1 MKVIT
6 AVIARRYE
14 ASQTPGSF
22 IVFDQDQV
30 ALSVKALELPWLD
43 NERSV
48 SCIPAGTYECERINH
63 PKYGHCWLVKDVPG
77 REGILVH
84 IGNYAAGQR
93 GLLKKVLWFVR
104 LFRRFFKI
112 VPREEVSSP
121 RKVDTEGCIMPGL
134 QFVDL
139 NGDGHLDIAY
149 STKAMEQLR
158 AILPDSFK
166 LIIF

>member
-1 MKVIT
+1 MTTIT

-22 IVFDQDQV
+22 IVFDQDRL
-30 ALSVKALELPWLD
+30 ALSVKSLELPWLD

-48 SCIPAGTYECERINH
+48 SCIPAGTYDCERIQH
-63 PKYGHCWLVKDVPG
+63 PKYGHCWLVRGVVG
-77 REGILVH
+77 RDGILIH
-84 IGNYAAGQR
+84 IGNYAAER
-93 GLLKKVLWFVR
+93 GRLKRIMWLFR

-112 VPREEVSSP
+112 VPRDELSSP

-166 LIIF
+166 LIII

>member
-1 MKVIT
+1 MYTIT

-14 ASQTPGSF
+14 ASQTPGSLIIF
-22 IVFDQDQV
+22 NQDQV
-30 ALSVKALELPWLD
+30 ALSVKSLELPWLN

-63 PKYGHCWLVKDVPG
+63 PKYGHCWLVKNVPG
-77 REGILVH
+77 RDSILVH
-84 IGNYAAGQR
+84 VGNYAAER
-93 GLLKKVLWFVR
+93 GRLKKLLWLIR
-104 LFRRFFKI
+104 IFRTFFKI
-112 VPREEVSSP
+112 VPREEVNSP

-139 NGDGHLDIAY
+139 NNDGILDIAY
-149 STKAMEQLR
+149 STRAMEMLR
-158 AILPDSFK
+158 AILPDKFN

>member
-1 MKVIT
+1 MNTIT

-22 IVFDQDQV
+22 IVFDQGQV
-30 ALSVKALELPWLD
+30 ALSVKALELPWLN

-48 SCIPAGTYECERINH
+48 SCIPAGTYDCERINH
-63 PKYGHCWLVKDVPG
+63 PKYGHCWLVKNVPG
-77 REGILVH
+77 RDGILIH
-84 IGNYAAGQR
+84 TGNFAAGQR

-139 NGDGHLDIAY
+139 NNDGILDIAY
-149 STKAMEQLR
+149 STRAMEQLR
-158 AILPDSFK
+158 AVLPDHFK

>member
-1 MKVIT
+1 MKEIT

-30 ALSVKALELPWLD
+30 ALSVKSLELPWLD

-48 SCIPAGTYECERINH
+48 SCIPAGIYGCERIQH
-63 PKYGHCWLVKDVPG
+63 PKYGHCWLVRGVVG
-77 REGILVH
+77 RTGIIIH
-84 IGNYAAGQR
+84 TGNFAAGQR

-139 NGDGHLDIAY
+139 NQDGHLDIAY

-158 AILPDSFK
+158 AVLPDSFK

>member
-1 MKVIT
+1 MKEIT

-30 ALSVKALELPWLD
+30 ALSVKSLELPWLD

-48 SCIPAGTYECERINH
+48 SCIPAGIYGCERIQH
-63 PKYGHCWLVKDVPG
+63 PKYGHCWLVKNVPG
-77 REGILVH
+77 RDGILIH
-84 IGNYAAGQR
+84 IGNYASER
-93 GLLKKVLWFVR
+93 SRLKKILW
-104 LFRRFFKI
+104 LIQMFRRLFKI
-112 VPREEVSSP
+112 VPRDQVSSP

-139 NGDGHLDIAY
+139 NQDGHLDIAY

-158 AILPDSFK
+158 AVLPDSFK

>member
-1 MKVIT
+1 MNTIT

-22 IVFDQDQV
+22 IVFDQDQI
-30 ALSVKALELPWLD
+30 ALSVKSLELPWLD

-48 SCIPAGTYECERINH
+48 SCILAGSYPCERINH

-77 REGILVH
+77 RDSILVH
-84 IGNYAAGQR
+84 IGNYAAER
-93 GLLKKVLWFVR
+93 GRFKRILWLIR

-149 STKAMEQLR
+149 STRAMEQLR

-166 LIIF
+166 LIII

>member
-1 MKVIT
+1 VNIT

-22 IVFDQDQV
+22 IVFDQDRIV
-30 ALSVKALELPWLD
+30 LSIKSLELPWLD
-43 NERSV
+43 NERSI

-77 REGILVH
+77 RDSILVH
-84 IGNYAAGQR
+84 IGNYAAER
-93 GLLKKVLWFVR
+93 GRFKRILWLIR

-149 STKAMEQLR
+149 STRAMEQLR

-166 LIIF
+166 LIII

>member
-1 MKVIT
+1 MNTIT

-63 PKYGHCWLVKDVPG
+63 PKYGHCWLVKNVPG
-77 REGILVH
+77 RDGILIH
-84 IGNYAAGQR
+84 IGNYASER
-93 GLLKKVLWFVR
+93 SRLKKILWFIRMFRR
-104 LFRRFFKI
+104 LFKI
-112 VPREEVSSP
+112 IPRDQVSSP

-139 NGDGHLDIAY
+139 NNDGILDIAY
-149 STKAMEQLR
+149 STRAMEQLR

>member
-1 MKVIT
+1 MTTIT

-22 IVFDQDQV
+22 IVFDQDRL
-30 ALSVKALELPWLD
+30 ALSVKSLELPWLD

-48 SCIPAGTYECERINH
+48 SCIPAGSYPCERINH

-77 REGILVH
+77 RDSILVH
-84 IGNYAAGQR
+84 IGNYAAER
-93 GLLKKVLWFVR
+93 GRLKRIMWLIR

-112 VPREEVSSP
+112 VPREEISSP

-166 LIIF
+166 LIII